1 MNENKI
7 TKPQNMN
14 IETVPYNQFLGD
26 IKNRIRSAQYAALK
40 TVNKEQIQLN
50 WDLGKMIVEKQE
62 QLGWGKS
69 VVEQLSKDLQAEF
82 PGQSG
87 WSKGNLWRMR
97 SFYLIY
103 RGNEILA
110 PMAREIGWTHN
121 YIIFEKCKNELERE
135 FYIRM
140 TRKYGWTKDVLIH
153 QIEGNSY
160 TLYLTNQTNFEQ
172 TLPQKYRNQTIL
184 AVKDEYLFDFL
195 NLADKHSERELENAL
210 MTNIRKFLIEMGGE
224 FSFIGN
230 QFKLTESGDEYF
242 IDLLLFHRRLKSLV
256 ALELKIGEFIP
267 EYAGKMQFYLNLL
280 NDTVKLPDE
289 NPSIGIII
297 CKSKKRTRVEYALK
311 NTNQPIGV
319 STYSLTHTLPKEL
332 EGLLPSPERI
342 IENMKLIDN

>member
-1 MNENKI
+1 MNLEP
-7 TKPQNMN
+7 T
-14 IETVPYNQFLGD
+14 TYSQFLGD

-40 TVNKEQIQLN
+40 AVNKEQIQLN
-50 WDLGKMIVEKQE
+50 WDIGKSIVEKQE
-62 QLGWGKS
+62 LLGWGKS

-87 WSKGNLWRMR
+87 WSAQNLWYMR
-97 SFYLIY
+97 KFFMEYKD
-103 RGNEILA
+103 NEILQSLIG
-110 PMAREIGWTHN
+110 EIGWAHN
-121 YIIFEKCKNELERE
+121 ISIMSKCKDDLQRE

-140 TRKYGWTKDVLIH
+140 TRKYGWTVPILQN

-160 TLYLTNQTNFEQ
+160 HLYLTNQTNFEQ
-172 TLPQKYRNQTIL
+172 TLPEKYRNQAIL
-184 AVKDEYLFDFL
+184 AVKDEYQFDFL

-210 MTNIRKFLIEMGGE
+210 MTNIRQFLIEMGGE

-256 ALELKIGEFIP
+256 AIELKIGEFIP
-267 EYAGKMQFYLNLL
+267 EYAGKMQFYLNLI
-280 NDTVKLPDE
+280 NDTIKLPDE

-297 CKSKKRTRVEYALK
+297 CKSKKRTRVDYALR
-311 NTNQPIGV
+311 NANQPIGI

-342 IENMKLIDN
+342 IENMKLIDNEL